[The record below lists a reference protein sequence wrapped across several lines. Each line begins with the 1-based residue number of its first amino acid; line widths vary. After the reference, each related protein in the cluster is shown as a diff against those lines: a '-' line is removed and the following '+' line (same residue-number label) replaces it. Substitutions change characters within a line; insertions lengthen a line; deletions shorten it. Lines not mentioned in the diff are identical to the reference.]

1 MKIYVSPTQ
10 VMTALG
16 ISRSTLYR
24 MIGAGDFPQP
34 IKLGRLSRWPLDEL
48 ENYVSGL
55 DRGVC

>member
-1 MKIYVSPTQ
+1 
-10 VMTALG
+10 MTALG

>member
-1 MKIYVSPTQ
+1 MEPFVSPAQ

-16 ISRSTLYR
+16 ISRTTLYR

-48 ENYVSGL
+48 ESYVSGL